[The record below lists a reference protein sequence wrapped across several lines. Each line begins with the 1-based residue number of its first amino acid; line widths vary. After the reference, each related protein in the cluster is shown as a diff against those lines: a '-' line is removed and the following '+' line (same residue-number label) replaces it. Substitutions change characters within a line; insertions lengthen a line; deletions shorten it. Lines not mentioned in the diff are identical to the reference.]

1 MTKTKLSEFDKLHSM
16 FRLLNF
22 LLLGI
27 STLTLLACEKS
38 VASVS
43 SVEVVK
49 ESAVTIVDVKDKPT
63 QVTKSASSSKPVF
76 ETIEWV
82 DLIPTD
88 DLDALQNPPSY
99 LADLEDGSFEDQI
112 TNQLKNDLPDSKID
126 RYQQALVSTNIIS
139 TMDKRS
145 IRLPGFVVPV
155 EFDDEQ
161 TITEFF
167 LVPYFGA
174 CIHTPPPPPNQI
186 IYVHAP
192 QGLNLEYLYD
202 PFWISGTMQ
211 TTTVQN
217 TMATAAY
224 SLQMQSYE
232 AYTE

>member
-1 MTKTKLSEFDKLHSM
+1 MSK
-16 FRLLNF
+16 LLNF

-27 STLTLLACEKS
+27 SSLTLLAGEMS
-38 VASVS
+38 VASIS
-43 SVEVVK
+43 SKQATQQSTETTVDAK
-49 ESAVTIVDVKDKPT
+49 NNSATELIPT
-63 QVTKSASSSKPVF
+63 ASSKPLF

-99 LADLEDGSFEDQI
+99 IADLEDDSFEDQI
-112 TNQLKNDLPDSKID
+112 TNQLKNNLPDSKTD
-126 RYQQALVSTNIIS
+126 RYQQALVSTNIIAA
-139 TMDKRS
+139 MDKRT
-145 IRLPGFVVPV
+145 IKLPGFVVPV

-186 IYVHAP
+186 VYVYAP
-192 QGLNLEYLYD
+192 KGLNLENLYD
-202 PFWISGTMQ
+202 PFWISGTME
-211 TTTVQN
+211 TTLVQN
-217 TMATAAY
+217 SMATAAY
-224 SLQMQSYE
+224 SLRMQSYE

>member
-1 MTKTKLSEFDKLHSM
+1 MSKF
-16 FRLLNF
+16 LNF

-27 STLTLLACEKS
+27 SSLTLFTVEMSL
-38 VASVS
+38 ASVS
-43 SVEVVK
+43 SEK
-49 ESAVTIVDVKDKPT
+49 AT
-63 QVTKSASSSKPVF
+63 QQNTETTADPKHNSTTKLITKALSKPVF

-99 LADLEDGSFEDQI
+99 IADLEDNSLEDQI
-112 TNQLKNDLPDSKID
+112 TNQLKNNLPDSNID
-126 RYQQALVSTNIIS
+126 RYQQALVSTNIIA
-139 TMDKRS
+139 TMDKRT

-186 IYVHAP
+186 VYVYAP
-192 QGLNLEYLYD
+192 KGLNLENLYD
-202 PFWISGTMQ
+202 PFWISGTME
-211 TTTVQN
+211 TTLVQN
-217 TMATAAY
+217 PMATAAY
-224 SLQMQSYE
+224 SLKMQSYE